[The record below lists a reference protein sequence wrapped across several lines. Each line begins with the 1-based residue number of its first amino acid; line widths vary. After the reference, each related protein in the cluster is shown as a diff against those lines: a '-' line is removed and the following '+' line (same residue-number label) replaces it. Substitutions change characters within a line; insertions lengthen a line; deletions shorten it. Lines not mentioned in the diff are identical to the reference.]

1 MNNIVTKVVFLI
13 ILTFNLSI
21 VFSQVPG
28 KPANSY
34 VSGQNW
40 YCVDGF
46 QKSGNECVSIFAN
59 FPSGKPSNSYVSGQ
73 NWYCVDGFQKS
84 GNSCVSIFANFPSGK
99 PANSYVSG
107 QNWYCVDGFKKSG
120 NECISIFSSELIV
133 QNQKPKNSKVV
144 EDIPVTA
151 VQSSEKVQKTVI
163 VKKQNNTSNTA
174 ISGGLPP
181 IRQ

>member
-21 VFSQVPG
+21 VFSQVP
-28 KPANSY
+28 
-34 VSGQNW
+34 
-40 YCVDGF
+40 
-46 QKSGNECVSIFAN
+46 
-59 FPSGKPSNSYVSGQ
+59 
-73 NWYCVDGFQKS
+73 
-84 GNSCVSIFANFPSGK
+84 GK

>member
-46 QKSGNECVSIFAN
+46 QKSGNECI
-59 FPSGKPSNSYVSGQ
+59 
-73 NWYCVDGFQKS
+73 
-84 GNSCVSIFANFPSGK
+84 SIFANFPSGK